1 MRRARATRDAFARD
15 ASSRGCRDAPR
26 ARDVAGVVESPY
38 VVRFNFN
45 RDDRGAALA
54 IGDERGRAT
63 IARARDSARDDG
75 RRSATAIAAHENA
88 VYDVAWTRDDA
99 RVLTASADRAVAMFD
114 AETGRML
121 AKMMGHGASVKAVAT
136 APTQREVFASGG
148 RDGRL
153 ILSDARTRRG
163 AANEAE
169 DADAGEVTPTR
180 TVRRAHRA
188 PGAGTRASA
197 ALHSVTSVAFDGS
210 GSVVLSSGGSDG
222 LVKMWDARKMKGA
235 IGVLEDEREDAF
247 VRGSFYDVG
256 LGARFGGEGARAT
269 RASRGISGIA
279 VDPTSSRV
287 VVSYLDDHM
296 AMFDAN
302 DPRGKPLRHFV
313 GHRSRSYYIKPTFSP
328 DGDRVACGSLDND
341 VHVWDV
347 RDASAPS
354 VALDGHTASVSCV
367 HWSPTDPHALAS
379 CCDDGEIRLW
389 RFDGARKPSVRARVD
404 SRAKRPAP
412 PLHPNILR
420 ALGRAPTFDD
430 SASADHDIAIPGAF
444 APASPSAPTRV
455 LAADVPPAK
464 RRERVEPSPRRPF
477 RDVANVRGRRALS

>member
-1 MRRARATRDAFARD
+1 MLARDATRDAR
-15 ASSRGCRDAPR
+15 SRGRAVALDAAR
-26 ARDVAGVVESPY
+26 ARCVATIDSPY
-38 VVRFNFN
+38 VVKFNHD
-45 RDDRGAALA
+45 RDGRGAALA
-54 IGDERGRAT
+54 IGDERGRVT
-63 IARARDSARDDG
+63 IARARVFGDAARECA
-75 RRSATAIAAHENA
+75 RARAIAAHENA

-99 RVLTASADRAVAMFD
+99 WALTASADRAVAIFD
-114 AETGRML
+114 AETGRTVARMT
-121 AKMMGHGASVKAVAT
+121 GHGASVKALAT
-136 APTQREVFASGG
+136 APAKREVFASGG

-153 ILSDARTRRG
+153 LLSDARTARG
-163 AANEAE
+163 VATEAE
-169 DADAGEVTPTR
+169 DADGGRVTPMM

-210 GSVVLSSGGSDG
+210 GDVVLSSGGSDG

-256 LGARFGGEGARAT
+256 LGARFGGEGARAS

-328 DGDRVACGSLDND
+328 DGERVACGSLDND

-354 VALDGHTASVSCV
+354 VALKGHTASVSCV
-367 HWSPTDPHALAS
+367 HWSPSDPHALAS
-379 CCDDGEIRLW
+379 CCDDGDVKLW
-389 RFDGARKPSVRARVD
+389 RFDGARRPTVRARRGVD

-420 ALGRAPTFDD
+420 ALGRAPTVDD
-430 SASADHDIAIPGAF
+430 STSAHRDAALPSAF
-444 APASPSAPTRV
+444 ASASPSPPTRV
-455 LAADVPPAK
+455 LAADTPPAK
-464 RRERVEPSPRRPF
+464 LRERVEPSPLAPL
-477 RDVANVRGRRALS
+477 RDVVNLRGRRARA